1 MGIYNKDH
9 GFLEGVSEIDK
20 QFLKIIKN
28 MTLDLEVSKCS
39 VGYWEKAI
47 CMGYKVWR

>member
-9 GFLEGVSEIDK
+9 GFLEGVSEIDE
-20 QFLKIIKN
+20 QLLRIIKN

-39 VGYWEKAI
+39 LGDWEKAI
-47 CMGYKVWR
+47 CLHGL